1 MDKKR
6 RKKIQK
12 EQYHKE
18 FKTGPKS
25 TRGKKKTRG
34 RTTK

>member
-12 EQYHKE
+12 EKYHKE
-18 FKTGPKS
+18 FMKQPKS
-25 TRGKKKTRG
+25 TRGKKKTAG